1 MKLESRRYLFWA
13 FQLSGWGIYALL
25 TEIMIK
31 LPSNEP
37 WQIHIPHL
45 VLDTL
50 CGLFIT
56 LGLRKCYLFART
68 KSANISIPLH
78 VSALL
83 IASIVWTAF
92 KWAALQW
99 FYGHWWS
106 AMSWFDFGTWSTA
119 SLTMLATWTGAYFGI
134 TSYLDNQAQKQ
145 KAAVAL
151 NLANEAQLKMLRYQ
165 LNPHFMF
172 NSINA
177 ICTLI
182 LKKDNMHAVDMLE
195 KLCDLLRY
203 SLYTDP
209 LAKITVHEEV
219 QILNTYLDIEQC
231 RFGNKLNVNIITE
244 SHCDDFL
251 IPSML
256 IQPLVENALK
266 HGMDQAQN
274 ITITLRIEQKNN
286 TLSISVLDTGKG
298 FNTNTNSQ
306 RGIGLK
312 NCEQRLSLI
321 YPQNNKFKTGNNE
334 LGGAWVNM
342 AIPLERTQENM
353 HAAKNTD
360 S

>member
-1 MKLESRRYLFWA
+1 MKLESRRHLFWV

-45 VLDTL
+45 LLDTL
-50 CGLFIT
+50 CGFLIT
-56 LGLRKCYLFART
+56 IGLRKCYLLAKT
-68 KSANISIPLH
+68 KSANISITLH

-83 IASIVWTAF
+83 IASIVWTVF
-92 KWAALQW
+92 KWTALQW
-99 FYGHWWS
+99 FYGNWWS

-134 TSYLDNQAQKQ
+134 KSYLDNQAQKQ
-145 KAAVAL
+145 KAAAAL

-244 SHCDDFL
+244 PQCSDFL

-256 IQPLVENALK
+256 VQPLVENALK
-266 HGMDQAQN
+266 HGMDKAQN
-274 ITITLRIEQKNN
+274 ITITVKIEQQNN
-286 TLSISVLDTGKG
+286 NLVILVSDTGKG
-298 FNTNTNSQ
+298 FNKHSHSQ

-321 YPQNNKFKTGNNE
+321 YPQNNQFKTGNSE
-334 LGGAWVNM
+334 QGGAWVYM
-342 AIPLERTQENM
+342 TIPLQRTQEQKYAVN
-353 HAAKNTD
+353 NTD

>member
-45 VLDTL
+45 LLDTL

-119 SLTMLATWTGAYFGI
+119 SLTMLATWTGLI
-134 TSYLDNQAQKQ
+134 L
-145 KAAVAL
+145 VL
-151 NLANEAQLKMLRYQ
+151 HL
-165 LNPHFMF
+165 
-172 NSINA
+172 
-177 ICTLI
+177 TLI
-182 LKKDNMHAVDMLE
+182 TKRKNKK
-195 KLCDLLRY
+195 LL
-203 SLYTDP
+203 LLLT
-209 LAKITVHEEV
+209 
-219 QILNTYLDIEQC
+219 
-231 RFGNKLNVNIITE
+231 
-244 SHCDDFL
+244 
-251 IPSML
+251 
-256 IQPLVENALK
+256 
-266 HGMDQAQN
+266 
-274 ITITLRIEQKNN
+274 
-286 TLSISVLDTGKG
+286 
-298 FNTNTNSQ
+298 
-306 RGIGLK
+306 
-312 NCEQRLSLI
+312 
-321 YPQNNKFKTGNNE
+321 
-334 LGGAWVNM
+334 
-342 AIPLERTQENM
+342 
-353 HAAKNTD
+353 
-360 S
+360 